1 MGLSGKAPL
10 RRQDELEVEPSGQR
24 KQQSRK
30 PCGEWAWCVC
40 SWREEGGGG
49 GGRLVGSEVRN
60 RDVCRA
66 QEVRTQFPP
75 VSLTSCVTLRE
86 LPNLS
91 GPLRGN
97 DSTSFRE
104 HYGDDGMCSHM

>member
-1 MGLSGKAPL
+1 MGLSGKAQL
-10 RRQDELEVEPSGQR
+10 RRQDKLEVEPSWQR
-24 KQQSRK
+24 KQQSQK

-49 GGRLVGSEVRN
+49 ERLAGAEVRN

-66 QEVRTQFPP
+66 QGVRTQFPP

-97 DSTSFRE
+97 DRTSFRE
-104 HYGDDGMCSHM
+104 HYGDDRMGSHM